1 MQINKKA
8 VYCMIWVSFVL
19 NWVLRTLF
27 LIIEL
32 RLAVRSSLVKVNSGP
47 HEHEYGP
54 ESYNEESDTY
64 SVSCD
69 CGHIRTYEKMW
80 NKWKKVISRNLTY
93 LLENKWLTDLLE
105 LEASN
110 QLMSFGWGRTDPT
123 TELIEWNCL
132 SRSEFNLHV
141 CIMHVLVLY

>member
-1 MQINKKA
+1 MLTQVSIHFLNNHKNKKA
-8 VYCMIWVSFVL
+8 FYCMIWVSFLL
-19 NWVLRTLF
+19 NWVLRTLS
-27 LIIEL
+27 LITEL

-54 ESYNEESDTY
+54 ESYDEESDTY

-69 CGHIRTYEKMW
+69 CGHVRTYEKMW
-80 NKWKKVISRNLTY
+80 NKWKIISRNLTY

-110 QLMSFGWGRTDPT
+110 KLMSFGWGRTDLRT
-123 TELIEWNCL
+123 V
-132 SRSEFNLHV
+132 SE
-141 CIMHVLVLY
+141 

>member
-1 MQINKKA
+1 MSL
-8 VYCMIWVSFVL
+8 VSFVL
-19 NWVLRTLF
+19 KF
-27 LIIEL
+27 LITEL

-54 ESYNEESDTY
+54 ESYDEESDTY

-69 CGHIRTYEKMW
+69 CGHVRTYEKMW
-80 NKWKKVISRNLTY
+80 NKWKILSTNLTY

-105 LEASN
+105 LEATN
-110 QLMSFGWGRTDPT
+110 QLMSFGWERTDLT

-132 SRSEFNLHV
+132 SRSEFNL